1 VFWIQL
7 LVRTN
12 GVWVCLHAAA
22 YSAGATGHDRFGF
35 TLHLIIDNLNLSRMH
50 SSAPEIADH
59 PDGASDPDGVV

>member
-1 VFWIQL
+1 M
-7 LVRTN
+7 
-12 GVWVCLHAAA
+12 HAAA